1 LLAINVNTMSIKPK
15 NKTFDRLSY
24 GALAIYV
31 SLLGLMGLGVYG
43 INVSA
48 AIMDQNRSD
57 RARAQV
63 QTGRMLMTTTDRTQC
78 RSVHFNNDTAE
89 LGRETLIDC
98 DANSVATDPGSNSLG
113 AVREGFMKR

>member
-1 LLAINVNTMSIKPK
+1 MSQKPK
-15 NKTFDRLSY
+15 KKSFDRTGY

-31 SLLGLMGLGVYG
+31 SLLGLMVLGVYG
-43 INVSA
+43 INVST

-63 QTGRMLMTTTDRTQC
+63 QTGRMLMTTADRTQC
-78 RSVHFNNDTAE
+78 RSMHFNNETAE
-89 LGRETLIDC
+89 LGRETLIEC
-98 DANSVATDPGSNSLG
+98 DANSVATDPGGSSFS

>member
-1 LLAINVNTMSIKPK
+1 MSQKPK
-15 NKTFDRLSY
+15 KTSFDRTGY
-24 GALAIYV
+24 GALALYV
-31 SLLGLMGLGVYG
+31 SLLGLMMLGVYG

-78 RSVHFNNDTAE
+78 RSMHFNNETAE
-89 LGRETLIDC
+89 LGRETLIEC
-98 DANSVATDPGSNSLG
+98 DANNVATDPGGNSLG